1 MRHRDAYT
9 SRPEYLE
16 PRVQRLAVPPRAQRV
31 TLAVAGLYFEHSEIG
46 LANQLRGMPGI
57 IDVGID
63 TRAGTAS
70 ITFDPGR
77 WREKAICRLI
87 DACGYSL
94 ARDMA
99 VRDSSSVA
107 ASRRPER
114 GLTRDVGPAQCAGVQ
129 Q

>member
-1 MRHRDAYT
+1 MRHRDAST

-16 PRVQRLAVPPRAQRV
+16 ARVERLPVPPHAHHV

-70 ITFDPGR
+70 ITFDPRR
-77 WREKAICRLI
+77 WSEQAICRLI

-94 ARDMA
+94 PRDMA
-99 VRDSSSVA
+99 VRDSTGVA
-107 ASRRPER
+107 ASRRPE
-114 GLTRDVGPAQCAGVQ
+114 GTD
-129 Q
+129 